1 MTTYRPLNP
10 GDTEVKRLFG
20 LQNHILQ
27 KSIKTSSIR
36 KITRTSYAIIIIL
49 MIIPP
54 IISLASSWFQTL
66 RYDRIITN
74 VSRTNRLNQIVKAD
88 ISNEIWDIVAGNK
101 EFTEGNQYDIIEDIN
116 SSLDEIFQNTQLIES
131 RQMLEVAGR
140 AMNTLTKYVD
150 ILGTQMKNDYP
161 VTENMKILDEI
172 RGVAGLVLE
181 ILQDF
186 IVLEIESA
194 AVTNEQIKQI
204 AVILSAIQIV
214 IVLFVML
221 FSILAQRSVTGNINK
236 PIRDLEY
243 LSSQIAAGNLSARA
257 SIPNVKELDNLTLNL
272 NTMAEK
278 IKELIDT
285 NIQEQKNLQKSE
297 MKALQAQITPH
308 FLYNTLDSIIWLAE
322 GKQYDQ
328 VISVTRNFSSFFRT
342 SLNRG
347 KEWTTVQDE
356 LKHIRNYLAIQKIR
370 YRDILEFT
378 IDCDDAMENGQML
391 KLLLQP
397 LVENALY
404 HGIKNK
410 RGRGQLSVR
419 GWLEEEFLL
428 FTVEDDGIGMTAERL
443 EDIKSQIASNNDASN
458 NNESTVNDVYGLYN
472 VNKRLA
478 LYYNGKATL
487 EITSVYTE
495 GTSVT
500 IRLPEN
506 INV

>member
-1 MTTYRPLNP
+1 
-10 GDTEVKRLFG
+10 VKRLFA
-20 LQNHILQ
+20 IPDVIFR
-27 KSIKTSSIR
+27 KSFNTSSIR
-36 KITRTSYAIIIIL
+36 KIIQTSYIIIIIL
-49 MIIPP
+49 MVIPP

-74 VSRTNRLNQIVKAD
+74 VSRTNRLNQKVKTD

-101 EFTEGNQYDIIEDIN
+101 EFQEGNQYDIIRDIN
-116 SSLDEIFQNTQLIES
+116 ANLDEIFQNTQLIES

-140 AMNTLTKYVD
+140 AMDTLTKYVD
-150 ILGTQMKNDYP
+150 MLGIQMENDYP

-194 AVTNEQIKQI
+194 AVTNEQIKKI
-204 AVILSAIQIV
+204 AVILSVIQII
-214 IVLFVML
+214 IVVFVML

-257 SIPNVKELDNLTLNL
+257 NIPNVKELDNLTLNL
-272 NTMAEK
+272 NIMAEK

-347 KEWTTVQDE
+347 KEWTTVADE
-356 LKHIRNYLAIQKIR
+356 LKHIMNYLSIQKVR
-370 YRDILEFT
+370 YRDILEFS
-378 IDCDDAMENGQML
+378 ISCDEMMDDIQML

-410 RGRGQLSVR
+410 RGRGQVSVR
-419 GWLEEEFLL
+419 GWKEEGYLW
-428 FTVEDDGIGMTAERL
+428 FTVKDDGIGMTAERL
-443 EDIKSQIASNNDASN
+443 QDIKTQIAGSNDVSA
-458 NNESTVNDVYGLYN
+458 VNDVYGLYN
-472 VNKRLA
+472 VSKRLD
-478 LYYNGKATL
+478 LYYNGKASL
-487 EITSVYTE
+487 EISSVYSE

-500 IRLPEN
+500 IGLPEK